1 MIEVDGS
8 YGSGGGQIVR
18 TAAALACIT
27 GKAVRIFN
35 IRAKRPR
42 PGLMP
47 QHLFG
52 IRALAELCGGS
63 LEGDRPGSTEVKF
76 YPGNEFKKS
85 VEVSIPTAG
94 SVGLVL
100 QTLFLPSSIRG
111 SKIRIKGGATF
122 GRFAPPIPYIQ
133 LVLLPLLGRFGFGA
147 EVRVERHGFYPKGGA
162 EVEVTVEK
170 WSPEPADIL
179 ERGSLNGIKVVSV
192 ASSSLQGVADRQV
205 EGSRK
210 LLEKLG
216 RVSSECEYPESLCPG
231 SGIVVVGDYEN
242 SVLGSDALGEPGK
255 RAEIVGREA
264 AEMFLRFHESGA
276 ALDRHAADQVIP
288 FLALSGGRVSVA
300 EITNH
305 CLTNIWVTEK
315 FLGAKFEIK
324 GSKGKPGEIAAKNF

>member
-1 MIEVDGS
+1 MIEIDGS

-27 GKAVRIFN
+27 GKSVRIFN
-35 IRAKRPR
+35 IRAKRPK

-63 LEGDRPGSTEVKF
+63 LEGDYPGSTEVKF
-76 YPGNEFKKS
+76 YPGEEFKKS

-111 SKIRIKGGATF
+111 AEIKIKGGATF
-122 GRFAPPIPYIQ
+122 GKFAPPIPYIQ
-133 LVLLPLLGRFGFGA
+133 RILLPVLSRFGFEA

-162 EVEVTVEK
+162 ELEVSVGR
-170 WSPEPADIL
+170 WSPEPIEMVD
-179 ERGSLNGIKVVSV
+179 RGSLNGIKVISV
-192 ASSSLQGVADRQV
+192 ASSSLRGVADRQV
-205 EGSRK
+205 EGSK
-210 LLEKLG
+210 KILEKLG
-216 RVSSECEYPESLCPG
+216 RVTAECEYPESVCPG
-231 SGIVVVGDYEN
+231 SGIVVAGDYEN
-242 SVLGSDALGEPGK
+242 SALGSDALGEPGK

-264 AEMFLRFHESGA
+264 AEKFLKFHESGA
-276 ALDRHAADQVIP
+276 ALDRHAADQIIP

-315 FLGAKFEIK
+315 FLGAKFEVT
-324 GSKGKPGEIAAKNF
+324 GERGRPGEISIHID